1 MERCT
6 QRRPLVTK
14 LDRLIMKFHVML
26 AAKRYGIPRCDPR
39 LREIEND
46 AGVLVREG
54 AAPAEA
60 VELAAVPILRV
71 FGLPSPRRAGSRR
84 RVASRR

>member
-1 MERCT
+1 M
-6 QRRPLVTK
+6 TK
-14 LDRLIMKFHVML
+14 LDRLIMKYQVRL
-26 AAKRYGIPRCDPR
+26 AARRYGIPPCDPR

-46 AGVLVREG
+46 ARVLVREG

-84 RVASRR
+84 RAVASRR